1 MTSVQF
7 TIPIRTVTGL
17 NAREHWPARHRRAKQ
32 ERAAGYFYCPAGITA
47 PCVITMTRVS
57 PATTP
62 ADDDNLA
69 GALKHAR
76 DGIADR
82 IGIDDGDAR
91 LTWRY
96 AQRRGPWGVDVSV
109 EARTE

>member
-1 MTSVQF
+1 MTAIQF

-17 NAREHWPARHRRAKQ
+17 NAREHWRKRHKRAHAERSAARWA
-32 ERAAGYFYCPAGITA
+32 CPAGITA
-47 PCVITMTRVS
+47 PCTITLTRVS
-57 PATTP
+57 PGTRP

-69 GALKHAR
+69 GACKHVR

-96 AQRRGPWGVDVSV
+96 AQRRGPWGVEVQI
-109 EARTE
+109 EQGA